1 MKGEARAIID
11 RFLRRFS
18 EAEQAFLR
26 ARFILLT
33 QLDPE
38 QVSPDVDDPHLEQ
51 TITAAIETLEREA
64 DRINHAGARRSNS
77 VTVKAVK
84 KP

>member
-11 RFLRRFS
+11 RFFRRFS

-38 QVSPDVDDPHLEQ
+38 QVSADADDPQLQ
-51 TITAAIETLEREA
+51 ARITEAIETLEREA
-64 DRINHAGARRSNS
+64 ERINHAGSRRSNS
-77 VTVKAVK
+77 VTVKAAK